1 MVSRMPRLLTP
12 SSRVPSM
19 QLFRSAFPPRRAM
32 QAAILLLAC
41 VLALAGCQSHPSAKA
56 SDVTV
61 ATATAG
67 ETPAGIDVDPEDA
80 TDESAPVS
88 RPAILDPAEPGACCL
103 RTDLWARLRAG
114 FRFDLSQDNERIAA
128 QRNWYIRNQQ
138 YLDRVIAR
146 GARYMYFIVG
156 EAEARDMPLELALLP
171 VVESA
176 FDPYAYS
183 VADAAGPWQFIP
195 STGKIYGLKQ
205 TWWYDGRRDIP
216 ASTRAALDYLERLAA
231 RFDGD
236 YYKALA
242 SYNAGAGTVS
252 RAITRNI
259 RAGKKTDYWSL
270 KVPRETSAYVPKL
283 IALAQIV
290 QNPQKYGVRLNPVPD
305 EPRFTEIKVGRQ
317 IDLARAAELA
327 DMPLTELY
335 LYNPAHNRWLTDPQ
349 GAHTLVVPVEL
360 AAAFREVL
368 AGTPAAD
375 YVLAVHHEV
384 AAGETLE
391 KIATQYHIPVDSIR
405 MLNNL
410 AGNSVSPGETLSIP
424 QPRLMLAANDTTY
437 EPRIVALNGSAAR
450 GTRAS
455 RSVQYTVRRGDTLS
469 KIARKYKVG
478 LRDLARW
485 NRMSMTRPLRIGQ
498 RIAINSNATG
508 NPSARKVSADSNAQ
522 KRAAHKVKP
531 GETLSALARK
541 FKVSVHDIAR
551 WNDFS
556 PTRQLRAG
564 ENIKLYLD

>member
-1 MVSRMPRLLTP
+1 MH
-12 SSRVPSM
+12 
-19 QLFRSAFPPRRAM
+19 LFRSLSRQDAM
-32 QAAILLLAC
+32 TQSACLQSGRMQSGLLLLAC
-41 VLALAGCQSHPSAKA
+41 VLALAGCQSHPAAKTNAAAVA
-56 SDVTV
+56 SQ
-61 ATATAG
+61 
-67 ETPAGIDVDPEDA
+67 PGIIDAEAEDA
-80 TDESAPVS
+80 TDEPATVS
-88 RPAILDPAEPGACCL
+88 RPTILDPAEPGACCL

-171 VVESA
+171 IVESA

-290 QNPQKYGVRLNPVPD
+290 QDPQKYGVRLNPVPD

-349 GAHTLVVPVEL
+349 GPHTLVVPVEL
-360 AAAFREVL
+360 ADTFREVL

-391 KIATQYHIPVDSIR
+391 KIATQYNIPVDSIR

-437 EPRIVALNGSAAR
+437 EPRIVALNGPKAR
-450 GTRAS
+450 GARAS
-455 RSVQYTVRRGDTLS
+455 RSVEYTVRRGDTLS

-485 NRMSMTRPLRIGQ
+485 NGMAMTKPLRIGQ
-498 RIAINSNATG
+498 RIAINSSTG
-508 NPSARKVSADSNAQ
+508 KTPARKIATDNTQ

-564 ENIKLYLD
+564 ESIKLYLD